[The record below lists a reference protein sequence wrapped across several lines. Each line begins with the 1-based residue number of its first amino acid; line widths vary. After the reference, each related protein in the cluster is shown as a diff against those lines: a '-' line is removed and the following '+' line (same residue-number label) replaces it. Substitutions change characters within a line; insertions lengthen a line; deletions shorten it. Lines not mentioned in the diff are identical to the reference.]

1 MAAALSLEPEAR
13 PSVAQMQESADAQVR
28 AITARREQQKEAE
41 RRGEL
46 QAEGGQAR
54 RLQGDRPRLLLSP

>member
-13 PSVAQMQESADAQVR
+13 PTVAQMQETAEAQVR
-28 AITARREQQKEAE
+28 AIPARREQQKEAE

-46 QAEGGQAR
+46 QAEGQGGRQEGGQGA
-54 RLQGDRPRLLLSP
+54 G